1 MTQPVLLKASNLV
14 KRFPGVT
21 ALKDV
26 SIEVGECEV
35 VGLVGANGSGK
46 STLLKVLSGLYQ
58 VDEGQLEI
66 SGRPVVFHSAAEAR
80 AAGIGMVFQ
89 EQSLLPN
96 LSVAENIM
104 LGVERDAFAGGAVRW
119 RALEAAAG
127 KQLAKIGASISP
139 SALTETLSLG
149 ERQMV
154 ELAKALATEENV
166 QSMPLILLDEATS
179 MLSAAEVRVLF
190 EQIRRLRRRAS
201 VIFVSHRL
209 DEILEVCDRV
219 YVLRDGACVA
229 ERERGEWVHE
239 EFLSLMVGGLSG
251 EDYFQISE
259 QKDTSNAVRLT
270 ARGLT
275 KRDCYRDINFDLRVG
290 EVLGICG
297 IEGSGRE
304 PLLRTLFSAELPDVG
319 ALTLDG
325 RALRPRTPADAVAA
339 GIGFIPAERSK
350 EASFADLTVA
360 ENVTIA
366 SLEEVCAAGVLSRDK
381 ERGTAENW
389 ISRLKIRTPSPTTL
403 FRNLSGGNQQKAIFA
418 RWMAVPGIRVLLLD
432 HPTRGLDVAAKTEI
446 YGIIRRL
453 AAAGASIILL
463 SDSIEE
469 TIALSHAILVMRD
482 GAVTARIDAPANRK
496 PAPVDIVGHMV

>member
-1 MTQPVLLKASNLV
+1 MTSPVLLKASNLV
-14 KRFPGVT
+14 KRFPGVI
-21 ALKDV
+21 ALKEV
-26 SIEVGECEV
+26 SIEIGECEV

-66 SGRPVVFHSAAEAR
+66 HGKAVAFRSAAEAR

-96 LSVAENIM
+96 LTVAENIM
-104 LGVERDAFAGGAVRW
+104 LGVERHAFAGGVARW
-119 RALEAAAG
+119 GELEAAAR
-127 KQLAKIGASISP
+127 KQLAKIGATISP

-154 ELAKALATEENV
+154 ELAKALATEDNV
-166 QSMPLILLDEATS
+166 RSMPLILLDEATS

-190 EQIRRLRRRAS
+190 EQIGRLRRQAS

-229 ERERGEWVHE
+229 ERKRGNWVHE

-251 EDYFQISE
+251 GDYFQISE
-259 QKDTSNAVRLT
+259 QKDTSEAVRLT

-275 KRDCYRDINFDLRVG
+275 KRDCYREIDFDLRAG

-304 PLLRTLFSAELPDVG
+304 SLLRTLFSAEFPDKG
-319 ALTLDG
+319 SLTLDG
-325 RALRPRTPADAVAA
+325 RDLRPSTPAEAVAR

-366 SLEEVCAAGVLSRDK
+366 SLAEICAAGVVSRDK
-381 ERGTAENW
+381 ERDRAENW
-389 ISRLKIRTPSPTTL
+389 ISRLKIRTPSPATL
-403 FRNLSGGNQQKAIFA
+403 FRSLSGGNQQKVIFA
-418 RWMAVPGIRVLLLD
+418 RWMSVPGIRVLLLD

-453 AAAGASIILL
+453 AAAGTSIVLL

-469 TIALSHAILVMRD
+469 TIAMSHSILVMRD
-482 GAVTARIDAPANRK
+482 GEVTARLDAPATGK